1 MVRLSDI
8 AQKTGY
14 TISTISKALNHSSEI
29 SQETSKIIWNAAREM
44 GYVSKKSIKRAEKT
58 IAVIIQEIE
67 SHYYTR
73 LMNALSKKI
82 MSSGYK
88 MITVINSEYWDHIG
102 VAIDQVSKYK
112 LFQEIHIRKDIT
124 SRV

>member
-44 GYVSKKSIKRAEKT
+44 GYVSRKSMKRAKIDT
-58 IAVIIQEIE
+58 AKISNSNISSAPTPNYPQEDD
-67 SHYYTR
+67 
-73 LMNALSKKI
+73 
-82 MSSGYK
+82 
-88 MITVINSEYWDHIG
+88 INNIVDN
-102 VAIDQVSKYK
+102 
-112 LFQEIHIRKDIT
+112 
-124 SRV
+124 